1 MWRKRTRRTLMIVAL
16 YGIGLAEAYYLP
28 KYGIEWMLA
37 AIGSTALLA
46 GFWIRARWDD

>member
-1 MWRKRTRRTLMIVAL
+1 MWRKRIRRTLMILAL
-16 YGIGLAEAYYLP
+16 YGIGLLEAFYLP

-37 AIGSTALLA
+37 GIGSTAVLA